1 MISADGQQVSTLLG
15 APQVNPPRDNQLAS
29 ISVAVARQNWMLDG
43 PVEQAKVLFPFCI
56 RMDSH
61 GNLLL
66 LEPWFASFRKYDFT
80 TQTLTLVYTNTA
92 APRSRWQ
99 WFDVNRD
106 GACGPVDDVLFCT
119 SVGGGTNTY
128 VTRLFYDWTGELR
141 YTGTTAAHYADRM
154 NKVGMTHY
162 PWFVGCGNGAIW
174 LTGFGEHGVSRIRAV
189 LPTDPPPE
197 TATSLQLLARGQKV
211 YCQGGSQYPVGVS
224 PYPGFSLLHGRYGA
238 VPLVPPAFP
247 DVAKLSDVDLEQLIR
262 SSWGGTVP
270 RPTMSASDMQ
280 ALIYFI
286 RRYAARG

>member
-1 MISADGQQVSTLLG
+1 
-15 APQVNPPRDNQLAS
+15 
-29 ISVAVARQNWMLDG
+29 
-43 PVEQAKVLFPFCI
+43 
-56 RMDSH
+56 
-61 GNLLL
+61 
-66 LEPWFASFRKYDFT
+66 
-80 TQTLTLVYTNTA
+80 
-92 APRSRWQ
+92 
-99 WFDVNRD
+99 
-106 GACGPVDDVLFCT
+106 
-119 SVGGGTNTY
+119 
-128 VTRLFYDWTGELR
+128 
-141 YTGTTAAHYADRM
+141 
-154 NKVGMTHY
+154 
-162 PWFVGCGNGAIW
+162 
-174 LTGFGEHGVSRIRAV
+174 FGEHGVSRIRAV

-247 DVAKLSDVDLEQLIR
+247 DVAKLSDLDLEQLIR